1 MKRILLIVIIVVAIA
16 GFLYY
21 LFAREKAEERAF
33 IKVSGN
39 IEATEVDVG
48 FKISGRIVSRF
59 FEEGDWVDQGKVL
72 AKLDDEDLRNRLDAA
87 RATLMSAQARLN
99 KLLAGSRPE
108 EIRQAEAA
116 LNQAKFDLENKETQ
130 YERMRFLYEKRVIP
144 KETVDNAEAVFNIA
158 KASFEKAKENY
169 LLVKEGPRRE
179 DIEDARAQV
188 EQARASVK
196 LNETQLSYTTLYA
209 PISGVVLVKS
219 GEIGEVVNP
228 GTSILTLADIE
239 NVWLKA
245 YISETDLSKVKWG
258 QEVMVT
264 TDLRP
269 KKEYKGKISF
279 ISSQAEFTPKQI
291 QTEKERVT
299 LVYRIKVDI
308 PNPDR
313 ELKPGMPADGRI
325 LLTPSSSSLDKGDIQ
340 QYEPSAKGA
349 ISVQM
354 SKPARSDELKVNQ
367 CQIKSKVQIPKFVV
381 LKFDIDPPT
390 QKTTGFA
397 RG

>member
-1 MKRILLIVIIVVAIA
+1 MKRILLIAILAAATA
-16 GFLYY
+16 GLLYY
-21 LFAREKAEERAF
+21 FLTRNKEEEGSF

-48 FKISGRIVSRF
+48 FKVSGRIVSRF
-59 FEEGDWVDQGKVL
+59 YEEGDWVDQGKVL
-72 AKLDDEDLRNRLDAA
+72 AKLDDEDLHNRLEVA
-87 RATLMSAQARLN
+87 RATLMSAQARLS

-108 EIRQAEAA
+108 EIRQAEAE

-130 YERMRFLYEKRVIP
+130 YERMKSLFEKRVVP
-144 KETVDNAEAVFNIA
+144 KETSDNAEAAFKIA
-158 KASFEKAKENY
+158 KATFQKATENY
-169 LLVKEGPRRE
+169 LLVKEGPRKE

-188 EQARASVK
+188 DQAQASVK
-196 LNETQLSYTTLYA
+196 LNETQLSYTTLYS
-209 PISGVVLVKS
+209 PLSGVVLVKS

-228 GTSILTLADIE
+228 GTSILTMADIE

-245 YISETDLSKVKWG
+245 YIPETDLSKVKWG
-258 QEVMVT
+258 QEVIVT

-269 KKEYKGKISF
+269 QKKYKGRISF

-308 PNPDR
+308 SNTDR

-325 LLTPSSSSLDKGDIQ
+325 LLESSSQ
-340 QYEPSAKGA
+340 R
-349 ISVQM
+349 
-354 SKPARSDELKVNQ
+354 KP
-367 CQIKSKVQIPKFVV
+367 
-381 LKFDIDPPT
+381 
-390 QKTTGFA
+390 
-397 RG
+397 

>member
-1 MKRILLIVIIVVAIA
+1 MKRILLVVIIAAGVA

-21 LFAREKAEERAF
+21 LLTREKEGEATF

-48 FKISGRIVSRF
+48 FKVSGRIVSRF
-59 FEEGDWVDQGKVL
+59 FEEGDWVDQGKIL
-72 AKLDDEDLRNRLDAA
+72 AKLDDEDLRNRLEVA
-87 RATLMSAQARLN
+87 RATWKSAQARLD

-108 EIRQAEAA
+108 EIRQAEAN
-116 LNQAKFDLENKETQ
+116 LHQAQFDLGNKQVQ
-130 YERMRFLYEKRVIP
+130 YERMKGLYERRVVP
-144 KETVDNAEAVFNIA
+144 QEAFDNAETGYKIA
-158 KASFEKAKENY
+158 KAVLQVAAENY
-169 LLVKEGPRRE
+169 QLVKEGPRKE

-188 EQARASVK
+188 AQARASVK
-196 LNETQLSYTTLYA
+196 LNETQLSYSTLYS

-228 GTSILTLADIE
+228 GTSILTMADVE

-245 YISETDLSKVKWG
+245 YIPETDLSKVKWG
-258 QEVMVT
+258 QDVIVT

-269 KKEYKGKISF
+269 QKKYRGKISF

-299 LVYRIKVDI
+299 LVYRVKVDI
-308 PNPDR
+308 SNRDR

-325 LLTPSSSSLDKGDIQ
+325 LLAPFSSS
-340 QYEPSAKGA
+340 
-349 ISVQM
+349 
-354 SKPARSDELKVNQ
+354 KP
-367 CQIKSKVQIPKFVV
+367 
-381 LKFDIDPPT
+381 
-390 QKTTGFA
+390 
-397 RG
+397 

>member
-1 MKRILLIVIIVVAIA
+1 MKRILLIAILAAATA
-16 GFLYY
+16 GLLYY
-21 LFAREKAEERAF
+21 LLTRNKEEEGSF

-48 FKISGRIVSRF
+48 FKVSGRIVSRF
-59 FEEGDWVDQGKVL
+59 FEEGDWVDRGKVL
-72 AKLDDEDLRNRLDAA
+72 AKLDDEDLRNRLEVA
-87 RATLMSAQARLN
+87 RAALMSAQARLS

-108 EIRQAEAA
+108 EIRQAEAE

-130 YERMRFLYEKRVIP
+130 YERMKSLFEKRVVP
-144 KETVDNAEAVFNIA
+144 KETSDNTEAAFKIA
-158 KASFEKAKENY
+158 KATFQKATENY
-169 LLVKEGPRRE
+169 LLIKEGPRKE

-188 EQARASVK
+188 DQARASVK
-196 LNETQLSYTTLYA
+196 LNETQLSYTTLYS

-228 GTSILTLADIE
+228 GTAILTMADIE
-239 NVWLKA
+239 NVWLKT
-245 YISETDLSKVKWG
+245 YIPETNLSEVKWG

-269 KKEYKGKISF
+269 KKKYKGRISF

-308 PNPDR
+308 SNKDH
-313 ELKPGMPADGRI
+313 ELKPGMPADGQI
-325 LLTPSSSSLDKGDIQ
+325 LLGLPPQ
-340 QYEPSAKGA
+340 QK
-349 ISVQM
+349 
-354 SKPARSDELKVNQ
+354 
-367 CQIKSKVQIPKFVV
+367 
-381 LKFDIDPPT
+381 
-390 QKTTGFA
+390 
-397 RG
+397 